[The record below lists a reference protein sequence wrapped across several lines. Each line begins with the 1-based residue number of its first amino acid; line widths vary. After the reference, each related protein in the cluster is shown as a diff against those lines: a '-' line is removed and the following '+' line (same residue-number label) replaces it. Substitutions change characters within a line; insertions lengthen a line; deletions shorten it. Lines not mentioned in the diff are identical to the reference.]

1 MVRQRKLLPARK
13 QRNQPQDVD
22 SILLRSAES
31 IGRLIGALQ
40 RQLDGA
46 RNQMG
51 SLRPGDT
58 DGASSPTRQN
68 GRRTQKPAA
77 STVKSSAQ
85 AGRAGN
91 GSRRKTKTTAAKA
104 ASTPRSIRAAA
115 TSKRKSVPPTTTR
128 ARSARKSR

>member
-51 SLRPGDT
+51 RPGDT

-77 STVKSSAQ
+77 STVKSSAR